1 MDRWQR
7 AATSTV
13 TVARGAANSGAAKL
27 AVAGHNHTARV
38 NTITW
43 ATTTKKQSYT
53 TARRACNLRVGACQ
67 GVGTSGG
74 ISTELRVGRCSR
86 AQQKVHEARNDATA
100 QQQLGLFVALHNELD
115 KHLPPPQSH
124 NHTIHLHCAS

>member
-27 AVAGHNHTARV
+27 AVAGHSHTACV

-43 ATTTKKQSYT
+43 AITTKKQSYT
-53 TARRACNLRVGACQ
+53 TARCAMQL
-67 GVGTSGG
+67 TSRSLPRGQH
-74 ISTELRVGRCSR
+74 VGR
-86 AQQKVHEARNDATA
+86 D
-100 QQQLGLFVALHNELD
+100 
-115 KHLPPPQSH
+115 
-124 NHTIHLHCAS
+124 IH